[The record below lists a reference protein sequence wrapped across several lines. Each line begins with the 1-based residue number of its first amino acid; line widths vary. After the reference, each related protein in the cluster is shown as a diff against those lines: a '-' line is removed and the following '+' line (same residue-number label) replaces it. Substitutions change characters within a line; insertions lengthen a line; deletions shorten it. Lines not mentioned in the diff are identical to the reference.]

1 MSIPISPLESH
12 LGFWLRMVSNHVSD
26 RFAAL
31 LAEHEVTVSEW
42 VALRTLYEQ
51 AETSHA
57 QLIEALRMTKGATSK
72 ILTRL
77 ENKGL
82 AERRRVNDSARDQV
96 VALTAAGKR
105 LVPKLAAAAD
115 RNEEHFFGHLKAT
128 ERKALQA
135 QMQALVQHHGLKDLP
150 VE

>member
-1 MSIPISPLESH
+1 MSTSISPLESH

-31 LAEHEVTVSEW
+31 LADHEVTVSEW

-51 AETSHA
+51 PETSHA

-96 VALTAAGKR
+96 VALTSAGKR
-105 LVPKLAAAAD
+105 LVPKLAAEAD
-115 RNEEHFFGHLKAT
+115 RNEEHFFGHLKAA

-135 QMQALVQHHGLKDLP
+135 QMQTLVQHHGLKDLP